1 MSVGR
6 DYISCFSVFSQQE
19 RREGKG
25 ASRMLPGFSS
35 WAGPFTETRTQAMKL
50 VADDGWGVYVSDEF
64 FSIHAEL
71 RCF

>member
-1 MSVGR
+1 MFF
-6 DYISCFSVFSQQE
+6 CFLSARKE
-19 RREGKG
+19 GGKG